1 MIPEVLYQSMLSS
14 FFMYQLYS
22 SVGSFLTLGIGG
34 NAETMSSSNFRI
46 QDATSKLEG
55 TLSFQH
61 NSQGDLAVSPLPCS
75 STSIVHPD
83 YTSVTALTSES
94 SKPTLFSRQPISDK
108 KHNYFTLSSMNGSSD
123 SSLNSHL
130 LRHQGSS
137 TKHAQLGES
146 WQSFFFFFLISCNLF
161 ERKVE
166 VSMFIEYNAIPC
178 LVILFLL
185 LYI

>member
-22 SVGSFLTLGIGG
+22 SDGSFLTLGIGG
-34 NAETMSSSNFRI
+34 NAETMSSSNFRT

-94 SKPTLFSRQPISDK
+94 SKPTLFSCQPISDK

-146 WQSFFFFFLISCNLF
+146 WQSFFFFNL
-161 ERKVE
+161 
-166 VSMFIEYNAIPC
+166 
-178 LVILFLL
+178 L
-185 LYI
+185 